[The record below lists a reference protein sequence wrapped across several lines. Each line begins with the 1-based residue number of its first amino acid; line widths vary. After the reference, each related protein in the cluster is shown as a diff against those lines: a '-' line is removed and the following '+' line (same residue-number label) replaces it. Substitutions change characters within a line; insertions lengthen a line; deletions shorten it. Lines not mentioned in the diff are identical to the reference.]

1 MTPEARRRKNQ
12 KKKAKAK
19 LKKASERVAVDP
31 SSVLLGDE
39 ADVTGLGE
47 EPVTVTDNGEQTTSY
62 GEDLQAEVGEEND
75 GDGFLGDE
83 YEKRSVESVHSLGSG
98 TGEQS
103 MPNVYESQLQHGL
116 AASSGP
122 VPSTG
127 NSPEETAGA
136 EQISLERDLLFQQ
149 DENELGQIS
158 TAGIG
163 GLQGGTTGQAQE
175 SVYNNPSRAEPLHQ
189 ELSNYSQPVREDSQ
203 LVSQGPLEQQQ
214 LFSAADLHSGA
225 NDGTPVQGD
234 IAIEHTPQEITT
246 ANTDDGASNDLFGDS
261 DIEENSEWNAIVGLQ
276 QRQEARKYEGSV
288 TPKIIHEQ
296 EEGKEGSLEFDM
308 QSDKQSDLQSDQES
322 ALGTGEEETE
332 GLEPE
337 LTFQGEHE
345 KMPWETSL
353 YREDL
358 TPEADVS
365 GVFSF
370 TGNQEPNPEFSSL
383 GQSQIVEDKEHVFGN
398 SAETS
403 AREFDYSVDDAD
415 QTVVEHPFPSLS
427 PLPEE
432 KSFEAQQE
440 PAAATDDL
448 FGSYGHDEG
457 PLWNTSTNDTK
468 IEVSKEVAS
477 SNPEEKNTLPLNH
490 GATSTATVAPSTNV
504 AEPARNKFSFLEEDQ
519 DLLLNDDDDSFLESD
534 EEPDENPPSPTLAAS
549 QISPLPPSE
558 TAGAPAGHQPMT
570 NTKVRYAPPFR
581 PTNVVPQTVITN
593 TPAVGIVPPQP
604 VLKSSVSSP
613 RPQSLQSFLPSPK
626 IDLQQ
631 DDDTLKKINAEKK
644 KSDAYDFPMDFI
656 TTKVKPVHAKP
667 VGVPTLQFASPMM
680 EKSASKPPISGHKPM
695 PVPQAKPPS
704 VSLPPNPYA
713 RVVPTSTA
721 STSYNPSISPSTHP
735 AGVQLN
741 TAVPRAAPGVNSP
754 RSPYNLIVGS
764 EPNEGALNTQTH
776 ASQRSGSNSSQPARK
791 LSVSRYAPVLNSKP
805 PTSAHSSQSP
815 NGPLPAIYQFPQSL
829 PQNSQIQQLQN
840 ENDLSARDTHL
851 GLSGSPYTQATGR
864 QGHARKRSSIYAPN
878 QTNTTARY
886 APTIK
891 PQSQQQQTSAPSAPS
906 PLVYPLA
913 PGMAGSVGVSPL
925 ARGSGAESKYT
936 GNAVS
941 MVSSLSKPT
950 AAVPE
955 QHIDNQILLN
965 CQFPVFHWETSDKVV
980 FGIPTETNYYTG
992 SVSSPLSTINVSDYQ
1007 KIIKVEDYVKSFP
1020 GPLTPKSKK
1029 AEVEKWIETA
1039 IVALKPGDHTLEH
1052 TVWSLLKL
1060 KISGSGDLKTI
1071 SKLLY
1076 DSDELLSYLAQ
1087 PLVSTNTVPNA
1098 YKLDQNSQM
1107 RILALL
1113 QTGNAEGALQLAL
1126 EKKDFS
1132 MALLIGSLVGKDKW
1146 STVVEEYLNQEFTG
1160 SANIW
1165 AGLLS
1170 IIFQVFIGNSKVAV
1184 GELYS
1189 NMEASAWAIANWK
1202 VIVAAVLIN
1211 VDVSE
1216 NKPKGNNLEIPPVVV
1231 EFLVEFGIFLNQ
1243 KGETLAAAILFMII
1257 DIPLSNDPV
1266 LPDSDV
1272 RFRYIG
1278 TPTNIESLFWAELYE
1293 YYFKL
1298 ANPKNEDF
1306 VVTFAQKLSHAY
1318 ILEELGLSSQASRY
1332 ADYLTA
1338 KCKAMPKNDPFSVNV
1353 LCRLTGL
1360 NNRISETNTGWLGK
1374 PKLSSVW
1381 GHLDK
1386 SFNKYIG
1393 GDDEVEVQKTAEAK
1407 IFDNLSATSSRNSS
1421 AVDITQQFTP
1431 YNAGRN
1437 AAIER
1442 GSQSR
1447 KAVPHGFYEIG
1458 NVLQPPR
1465 TNRSGQ
1471 TSPKGIKSA
1480 TASLIDG
1487 KLHSPVAATGVQ
1499 PVGKKSVRQPPPS
1512 REVRPPILARTATDI
1527 DYNTQTSFGKRA
1539 TSGISAP
1546 PKIAHRETYFK
1557 SSPDLSAGIES
1568 FQQIT
1573 SIKPKKVTRQI
1584 SRYTPLNAAEPAQL
1598 PQPMVASVE
1607 TKPDVAASAKSDKSI
1622 IPSMSP
1628 SKPAESLIDSRLEV
1642 TVSPMGTL
1650 PHTQMDI
1657 QPPRLGNI
1665 FPRDSV
1671 SSTIS
1676 EELEISPSGRI
1687 PNQPSANTDTLESGG
1702 LYNETILEEKVEN
1715 NDTVTEDSTRE
1726 QDLSVTK
1733 EVSTET
1739 DGNVKQS
1746 PAPIQGQRDAP
1757 FDNFENTVG
1766 NDQPMNAGHIQ
1777 REESQDELDL
1787 SPDTKQREIAQELP
1801 NVMSGVVPRADPT
1814 KSRHSSS
1821 RKTSYLPNIASN
1833 IDQPVGSSE
1842 KNMFSYAGYS
1852 PFSPSTDT
1860 QDDSVNDM
1868 TRHSINDIGP
1878 LDKVPGTST
1887 SISPAPPMGQARR
1900 ISSGTRS
1907 EVASHEQGVA
1917 PRVVIP
1923 RPPVTE
1929 KFAPIREQEAISD
1942 GTLEPVI
1949 KKTSGSNFKTYSP
1962 RVIMADEREYNDV
1975 VEDESDEENEDA
1987 EIKKDGAKA
1996 RVVDADDMGD
2006 DDTGKKSRKPKSAE
2020 GSVAGQQKSG
2030 WFGWLKKDTG
2040 EKKAIKAKLGHE
2052 NTFYFDEK
2060 LKRWVNKNATEEEK
2074 KKMMESAAPPP
2085 PPIIKRKNVEPKT
2098 KPRLSVSLSTHPKT
2112 QPLAAPVLPTNPLT
2126 GEEMATPQLSARTS
2140 PAPSPRRTATPSG
2153 SDVSL
2158 VGKKANGLDDLL
2170 NISSTTSRRK
2180 KRPGRGYVNVM
2191 EKI

>member
-19 LKKASERVAVDP
+19 LKKASERAAVDP
-31 SSVLLGDE
+31 SGVLLGDE
-39 ADVTGLGE
+39 ANVAGPSEGH
-47 EPVTVTDNGEQTTSY
+47 VTVTDTEEQITNS
-62 GEDLQAEVGEEND
+62 EDLQTEEGEEKN
-75 GDGFLGDE
+75 GDGFLENEGE
-83 YEKRSVESVHSLGSG
+83 EKLVESTQSHGPS
-98 TGEQS
+98 TEDQS
-103 MPNVYESQLQHGL
+103 MTDVHELQMQHESAAAFVSVPSAVNSLEE
-116 AASSGP
+116 AASDRQIP
-122 VPSTG
+122 L
-127 NSPEETAGA
+127 
-136 EQISLERDLLFQQ
+136 EQDLSFQH
-149 DENELGQIS
+149 DENELGRIS

-163 GLQGGTTGQAQE
+163 SFQGGTLGQAQE
-175 SVYNNPSRAEPLHQ
+175 SVHNDLSRAEPPHQ
-189 ELSNYSQPVREDSQ
+189 ISSNHPQLVGGDLQMVSQSQ
-203 LVSQGPLEQQQ
+203 LEQPQ
-214 LFSAADLHSGA
+214 SVPVADLHA
-225 NDGTPVQGD
+225 EVNDGTPAQGD
-234 IAIEHTPQEITT
+234 VAIEYTPQEPTT
-246 ANTDDGASNDLFGDS
+246 ANTHDGTPNDLFGDS
-261 DIEENSEWNAIVGLQ
+261 DTEENSEWNTIVGLQ
-276 QRQEARKYEGSV
+276 QRQEVRTYEEPV
-288 TPKIIHEQ
+288 IPQLIHEE
-296 EEGKEGSLEFDM
+296 EEGKESSLDFDM
-308 QSDKQSDLQSDQES
+308 QSDNKSDLQSDQES
-322 ALGTGEEETE
+322 ALGAGEKHAEE
-332 GLEPE
+332 LEPE
-337 LTFQGEHE
+337 LSFQSEHE

-365 GVFSF
+365 GGFSF
-370 TGNQEPNPEFSSL
+370 TGNQEPNSEFSSL
-383 GQSQIVEDKEHVFGN
+383 GQSQIIGDKERVFGN
-398 SAETS
+398 GAETS
-403 AREFDYSVDDAD
+403 SRELDYSVDDAD
-415 QTVVEHPFPSLS
+415 QTVVEHPFPSLA
-427 PLPEE
+427 PLSEE
-432 KSFEAQQE
+432 RRSETRQE
-440 PAAATDDL
+440 PVTTADDL
-448 FGSYGHDEG
+448 FGSYGPDEE

-468 IEVSKEVAS
+468 TEVSKEVAL
-477 SNPEEKNTLPLNH
+477 SNPEEKNTPLSDR
-490 GATSTATVAPSTNV
+490 GATSTATAAPSSSA
-504 AEPARNKFSFLEEDQ
+504 AEAPRNKFSFLEDDQ

-534 EEPDENPPSPTLAAS
+534 EEPDENSPSPAVAAS
-549 QISPLPPSE
+549 QVSPLPAPE
-558 TAGAPAGHQPMT
+558 TTEASAGHQPAA

-593 TPAVGIVPPQP
+593 TPAIGIVPPQP
-604 VLKSSVSSP
+604 VLKSNISSP

-695 PVPQAKPPS
+695 PVPQAKPPNAP
-704 VSLPPNPYA
+704 LPPNPYA
-713 RVVPTSTA
+713 RVAPTA
-721 STSYNPSISPSTHP
+721 STSYNASISPSTRP
-735 AGVQLN
+735 AGTRLN
-741 TAVPRAAPGVNSP
+741 TSVPRAAPSVNSP
-754 RSPYNLIVGS
+754 RSPYNLMVGA
-764 EPNEGALNTQTH
+764 EPNEGTLNYQTH
-776 ASQRSGSNSSQPARK
+776 ASQRSGSNSGQPARR
-791 LSVSRYAPVLNSKP
+791 LSVSKYAPVLNSKP
-805 PTSAHSSQSP
+805 PTSAHPPQSP
-815 NGPLPAIYQFPQSL
+815 SGPLPAIYQFPQSL

-840 ENDLSARDTHL
+840 EKDSSARDTPL
-851 GLSGSPYTQATGR
+851 SASGSPYIQAVGR
-864 QGHARKRSSIYAPN
+864 QGHARKRSSLYTPN
-878 QTNTTARY
+878 QTNATARY
-886 APTIK
+886 APTVK
-891 PQSQQQQTSAPSAPS
+891 PQLQQQQISTQPVSS

-913 PGMAGSVGVSPL
+913 PGMAGSAGVSPL
-925 ARGSGAESKYT
+925 AKGSGAEVKYS
-936 GNAVS
+936 GNAAS
-941 MVSSLSKPT
+941 MTSSLPKPT

-955 QHIDNQILLN
+955 QHIDNQVLLN

-992 SVSSPLSTINVSDYQ
+992 SVSSPLSTINISDYQ
-1007 KIIKVEDYVKSFP
+1007 KIVKVEDYVKNFP

-1029 AEVEKWIETA
+1029 ADVEKWIETA
-1039 IVALKPGDHTLEH
+1039 IVALKPGDHTLKH

-1076 DSDELLSYLAQ
+1076 DSDELLSFLAQ
-1087 PLVSTNTVPNA
+1087 PLVSTNAVPNA

-1107 RILALL
+1107 RVLALL

-1126 EKKDFS
+1126 DKKDFS

-1189 NMEASAWAIANWK
+1189 NTEASAWAIANWK

-1211 VDVSE
+1211 VEVSE
-1216 NKPKGNNLEIPPVVV
+1216 NKPKGDSLEIPPVVV

-1243 KGETLAAAILFMII
+1243 RGETLAAAILFMIT

-1278 TPTNIESLFWAELYE
+1278 TPNNIESLFWAELYE

-1298 ANPKNEDF
+1298 SNPKKEDF
-1306 VVTFAQKLSHAY
+1306 IVTFAQKLSHAY

-1332 ADYLTA
+1332 ADHLTA

-1360 NNRISETNTGWLGK
+1360 NNRISETNSGWLGK

-1431 YNAGRN
+1431 YNANRN
-1437 AAIER
+1437 AALER

-1447 KAVPHGFYEIG
+1447 KAVHHNFYEIG

-1465 TNRSGQ
+1465 MNLSGQ
-1471 TSPKGIKSA
+1471 ASPTGVKS
-1480 TASLIDG
+1480 TASSLIDG
-1487 KLHSPVAATGVQ
+1487 KLHSPVTVTAVQ
-1499 PVGKKSVRQPPPS
+1499 PVGKKSVRQPPTS
-1512 REVRPPILARTATDI
+1512 REVRPHILARTATDI
-1527 DYNTQTSFGKRA
+1527 DYNTKTGFVKRA

-1557 SSPDLSAGIES
+1557 SSPDLSAGVES
-1568 FQQIT
+1568 FQQPT
-1573 SIKPKKVTRQI
+1573 SIKPKKATRQL
-1584 SRYTPLNAAEPAQL
+1584 SRYTPVNAAEPSQL
-1598 PQPMVASVE
+1598 PQP
-1607 TKPDVAASAKSDKSI
+1607 TIASAEIKSDNVAPVKSDKGI

-1642 TVSPMGTL
+1642 TGSPMGTL
-1650 PHTQMDI
+1650 PQAQMDV
-1657 QPPRLGNI
+1657 QPPHIGNI
-1665 FPRDSV
+1665 YPRDSV

-1676 EELEISPSGRI
+1676 EELEISPSSRVL
-1687 PNQPSANTDTLESGG
+1687 NQPSANTDTLENGG
-1702 LYNETILEEKVEN
+1702 LYRETIMEEKAEN
-1715 NDTVTEDSTRE
+1715 NDTITEDSMRE
-1726 QDLSVTK
+1726 QDPNVAQEASYD
-1733 EVSTET
+1733 T
-1739 DGNVKQS
+1739 DANVKQ
-1746 PAPIQGQRDAP
+1746 PLAPIQDQQDAA
-1757 FDNFENTVG
+1757 FDNIGNPVGDDELTNTEHTQG
-1766 NDQPMNAGHIQ
+1766 
-1777 REESQDELDL
+1777 EESQSEVNLP
-1787 SPDTKQREIAQELP
+1787 PDVKQKEIEQILP
-1801 NVMSGVVPRADPT
+1801 NTMSGVVPRADPT
-1814 KSRHSSS
+1814 KSRRSSS
-1821 RKTSYLPNIASN
+1821 RRTSYLPNIASN
-1833 IDQPVGSSE
+1833 IDQPVGSSG
-1842 KNMFSYAGYS
+1842 KNTFSYAGYS
-1852 PFSPSTDT
+1852 PFSPSTDI
-1860 QDDSVNDM
+1860 QDDAVNNM
-1868 TRHSINDIGP
+1868 AHHSTSDIGP
-1878 LDKVPGTST
+1878 LDKVPGISP
-1887 SISPAPPMGQARR
+1887 SISPAPPMGQVRR

-1907 EVASHEQGVA
+1907 EVASHEQGVT

-1962 RVIMADEREYNDV
+1962 RVILADEREYNDV

-1987 EIKKDGAKA
+1987 EIKKGGAKVRA
-1996 RVVDADDMGD
+1996 VDADDMDND
-2006 DDTGKKSRKPKSAE
+2006 DDTSKKSRKPKSTESA
-2020 GSVAGQQKSG
+2020 VAGQQKSG

-2074 KKMMESAAPPP
+2074 KMMMESAAPPP

-2098 KPRLSVSLSTHPKT
+2098 KPRLSVSLSTHPKV
-2112 QPLAAPVLPTNPLT
+2112 QPMAASVLPTNPLT
-2126 GEEMATPQLSARTS
+2126 GEKMATPQPSVRTS
-2140 PAPSPRRTATPSG
+2140 PAPPSQRTATPSG

-2158 VGKKANGLDDLL
+2158 AGKKANGLDDLL